1 MLAYNL
7 FLEEVGVYPLLL
19 EKENVIQR
27 VTWRTVFYDSELK
40 DNERITYH
48 AETLLD
54 TNNISNFIQIEDL
67 TKDQI
72 LEWAL
77 SAQGGQTYI
86 DNISLSAEKR
96 LNMIKLKKQ
105 TVKYDISLLQ

>member
-1 MLAYNL
+1 MLNYNL
-7 FLEEVGVYPLLL
+7 FLEEISVYPQLL

-27 VTWRTVFYDSELK
+27 VIWRTVFYDSELE
-40 DNERITYH
+40 DEQVTYY

-54 TNNISNFIQIEDL
+54 TNDLSNFVQIEDL

-77 SAQGGQTYI
+77 SARGGQTYI

>member
-1 MLAYNL
+1 MLNYNL
-7 FLEEVGVYPLLL
+7 FLEEVGVYPLFL

-27 VTWRTVFYDSELK
+27 VIWRVVFSDTELE
-40 DNERITYH
+40 DEHITYY

-54 TNNISNFIQIEDL
+54 INNISNFIQIEDL

-77 SAQGGQTYI
+77 NAQGGQSYI

-96 LNMIKLKKQ
+96 LNILKLKKQ